1 MIQTLREY
9 AYPKGVKVDTVEHT
23 SRKQIARLYFKYTT
37 VDVTHDRDNVWGWQG
52 YSVDIYENNR
62 LVDIAECDTFDKVI
76 NILDCLSI

>member
-37 VDVTHDRDNVWGWQG
+37 
-52 YSVDIYENNR
+52 IY
-62 LVDIAECDTFDKVI
+62 K
-76 NILDCLSI
+76 

>member
-9 AYPKGVKVDTVEHT
+9 AYPKGVKVDTVVHT
-23 SRKQIARLYFKYTT
+23 NRKQIARLYFKYTT
-37 VDVTHDRDNVWGWQG
+37 VDVAHDRDNIWGWLG
-52 YSVDIYENNR
+52 YSVDIYENSR

>member
-9 AYPKGVKVDTVEHT
+9 AYPKGVKVDTVVHT
-23 SRKQIARLYFKYTT
+23 NRKQIARLYFKYAT
-37 VDVTHDRDNVWGWQG
+37 VDVTHDRDNIWGWLG
-52 YSVDIYENNR
+52 YSVDIYENSR

>member
-9 AYPKGVKVDTVEHT
+9 AYPKGVKVDTVVHT
-23 SRKQIARLYFKYTT
+23 NRKQMARLYFKYTT
-37 VDVTHDRDNVWGWQG
+37 VDVIHDKDNVWGWQG
-52 YSVDIYENNR
+52 YSVDIYENGR